1 MIVSNASP
9 LIHLGR
15 LGRLDLLRSA
25 FGRIIIPRSVFAEV
39 VTEGERVNA
48 ADAAAVTQAIADGWI
63 EVRSVRPPSPKRWRG
78 LHRGEREA
86 ISLAK
91 ELKCPLLIDDSQG
104 RLLAKLEGVE
114 GRGTLYVLLSALRD
128 GRMDLDGYL
137 QLLDGLAR
145 SGFRMAESLYI
156 EAVRMGREIAERAGA
171 R

>member
-15 LGRLDLLRSA
+15 LGRLDLLRGA
-25 FGRIIIPRSVFAEV
+25 FGRVIIPQSVFAEV
-39 VTEGERVNA
+39 VSEGERINA
-48 ADAAAVTQAIADGWI
+48 PDAAAVAQAIAEGWI
-63 EVRSVRPPSPKRWRG
+63 EVRPVRSLFPKRWRG

-91 ELKCPLLIDDSQG
+91 ELQCALLIDDSHG

-128 GRMDLDGYL
+128 GRVDLDGYL
-137 QLLDGLAR
+137 HLLDGLVR
-145 SGFRMAESLYI
+145 SGFRMTESLYI
-156 EAVRMGREIAERAGA
+156 EAVRIGRETAKRAGPP
-171 R
+171 